1 MNKGIKFGTSGWR
14 GIIADDFTFEN
25 VEIVSQAIVD
35 YLMMKKEKGLKII
48 IGYDAR
54 FMVEDFSQRVAQVLT
69 GNGISVMLCDRPTPT
84 PVISY
89 LITLKKLDGG
99 INLTASHNPYNYCG
113 LKFNP
118 EDGGPAMPEV
128 TDFIEKRAMEICL
141 EKNSIKKTDL
151 ETAKRKK
158 LFSVITPVEEYT
170 EMMLKKFDVEK
181 MKEQGL
187 SAGVDMVFGT
197 GNDFLDTIM
206 NRIYDKRSQIV
217 YYNDFRDPY
226 FGGYRPEP
234 DEIRLKTLGKDVT
247 RNKMNMGLALD
258 NDADRFGI
266 VDDKGEFISPNEY
279 LAMVAYHLYK
289 NKKMDGDLIR
299 SVATSHMMDQIAKH
313 FDRQTTVTPV
323 GFKFIGELLS
333 TGKYALGGEESGGLS
348 IKDHVLEK
356 DGLLACLLAAEMRA
370 KEGKELSEIRK
381 DVEKITG
388 KFYSTRLN
396 IELET
401 NEQKEKIIES
411 FKSQESTYSGFK
423 IKERLDMDGIGFQ
436 LEDEEADT
444 WILARASGTEPVVRI
459 YIESSK
465 KESFD
470 KLLKE
475 VRHLK

>member
-1 MNKGIKFGTSGWR
+1 MNKPITFGTSGWR

-25 VEIVSQAIVD
+25 VEIVSQAIAE
-35 YLMMKKEKGLKII
+35 YLKTKKKKGSKVI

-54 FMVEDFSQRVAQVLT
+54 FMVEDFSRRVAQVLT
-69 GNGISVMLCDRPTPT
+69 GNGISVLLCDRPTPT

-118 EDGGPAMPEV
+118 QDGGPAMPDI
-128 TDFIEKRAMEICL
+128 TDFIEKKTLEIAQNRDTIEMMEV
-141 EKNSIKKTDL
+141 ENAQK
-151 ETAKRKK
+151 KK
-158 LFSVITPVEEYT
+158 LLTLITPVEEYI
-170 EMMLKKFDVEK
+170 EMMIKKLDVKKMSEFGLK
-181 MKEQGL
+181 
-187 SAGVDMVFGT
+187 AGVDMVFGT

-206 NRIYDKRSQIV
+206 NRIYDKKSQIV
-217 YYNDFRDPY
+217 YYDDFRDPY

-234 DEIRLKTLGKDVT
+234 DEIRLKTLGKDVI
-247 RNKMNMGLALD
+247 RNQMNMGLALD

-266 VDDKGEFISPNEY
+266 VDDKGEFIPPNDY

-289 NKKMDGDLIR
+289 NKKMEGDLIR
-299 SVATSHMMDQIAKH
+299 SVATSHMMDKIAEH
-313 FDRQTTVTPV
+313 FHHKTKVTPV
-323 GFKFIGELLS
+323 GFKYIGELLS

-370 KEGKELSEIRK
+370 YEGKELSGIRK

-388 KFYSTRLN
+388 KFHSTRLN

-401 NEQKEKIIES
+401 NKQKEQIINS
-411 FKSQESTYSGFK
+411 FKSKKDECYGFK
-423 IKERLDMDGIGFQ
+423 IKESLDMDGIGFQ
-436 LEDEEADT
+436 LEDEKYDT

-459 YIESSK
+459 YIESNK

-475 VRHLK
+475 VKHLK

>member
-1 MNKGIKFGTSGWR
+1 MIKQIKFGTSGWR

-25 VEIVSQAIVD
+25 VEIVSQAIVE
-35 YLMMKKEKGLKII
+35 YLKTKKKKGIKVI

-54 FMVEDFSQRVAQVLT
+54 FMVEDFSQRVAEVLT
-69 GNGISVMLCDRPTPT
+69 GNDITVWLCDRPTPT

-89 LITLKKLDGG
+89 LITEKKLDGG

-118 EDGGPAMPEV
+118 EDGGPAMPEI
-128 TDFIEKRAMEICL
+128 TGYIEKKTLEISQG
-141 EKNSIKKTDL
+141 EIAIKKMDI
-151 ETAKRKK
+151 EKAKKK
-158 LFSVITPVEEYT
+158 QLLHEITPIEAYA
-170 EMMLKKFDVEK
+170 EMMIKKFDVEK
-181 MKEQGL
+181 MRQIGIN
-187 SAGVDMVFGT
+187 AGVDMVFGT

-206 NRIYDKRSQIV
+206 NRIFDEQSQIV

-234 DEIRLKTLGKDVT
+234 DETRLKTLGKDVL

-266 VDDKGEFISPNEY
+266 VDDQGEFITPNEY

-289 NKKMDGDLIR
+289 NKKMAGHLIR

-313 FDRQTTVTPV
+313 FDHNIKVTPV
-323 GFKFIGELLS
+323 GFKYIGELLA
-333 TGKYALGGEESGGLS
+333 TGDYLFGGEESGGLS
-348 IKDHVLEK
+348 TQGHVLEK

-370 KEGKELSEIRK
+370 YEGKELSEIRK

-388 KFYSTRLN
+388 KYYSSRIN
-396 IELET
+396 IELEN
-401 NEQKEKIIES
+401 NEQKENIMKS
-411 FKSQESTYSGFK
+411 FQNKKKDCWGFN
-423 IKERLDMDGIGFQ
+423 IKERLEMDGIGFQ
-436 LEDEEADT
+436 LEDGEHDT
-444 WILARASGTEPVVRI
+444 WLLARSSGTEPVVRI
-459 YIESSK
+459 YLESNSQA
-465 KESFD
+465 SFD
-470 KLLKE
+470 KLMKE

>member
-1 MNKGIKFGTSGWR
+1 MNKQIKFGTSGWR

-25 VEIVSQAIVD
+25 VEIVTQAIAE
-35 YLMMKKEKGLKII
+35 YLKLKKKKGTKVI

-69 GNGISVMLCDRPTPT
+69 GNGISVLLCDRPTPT

-89 LITLKKLDGG
+89 LITERNLDGG

-118 EDGGPAMPEV
+118 ENGGPAMPEI
-128 TDFIEKRAMEICL
+128 TEYIEKKAFELSQERE
-141 EKNSIKKTDL
+141 SIQMLDS
-151 ETAKRKK
+151 ETAKKKK
-158 LFSVITPVEEYT
+158 LLSHITPIEEYT

-206 NRIYDKRSQIV
+206 NRIYDNRSQIV

-266 VDDKGEFISPNEY
+266 VDDKGDFISPNEY

-289 NKKMDGDLIR
+289 NKKKDGDLIR
-299 SVATSHMMDQIAKH
+299 SVATSHMMDQVAGH
-313 FDRQTTVTPV
+313 FNHQTTVTPV

-370 KEGKELSEIRK
+370 FEGKELSEIRK

-388 KFYSTRLN
+388 KFHSARLN

-401 NEQKEKIIES
+401 NEQKDKIIKS
-411 FKSQESTYSGFK
+411 FHSQKSCYAGFK
-423 IKERLDMDGIGFQ
+423 IKEKMDMDGIGFQ
-436 LEDEEADT
+436 FDDEEADT

-475 VRHLK
+475 VKHLK